1 MIHTTLPFFYPLLKL
16 RFPSISADHVIVT
29 YGQDIYSRQNLPK
42 ALVAHE
48 LTHTLQQKN
57 KLYGLWW
64 WVKYLISADFRMS
77 QELEAYRAQYQ
88 WVCNNE
94 KHNKHLWL
102 DNMAYDLA
110 RFYELEIT
118 PTEAKN
124 LIK

>member
-48 LTHTLQQKN
+48 MIHIRQQKN

-64 WVKYLISADFRMS
+64 WVKYLISADFRLS

-94 KHNKHLWL
+94 KHNKALWL
-102 DNMAYDLA
+102 ASMAFDLCTY
-110 RFYELEIT
+110 YELDIT
-118 PTEAKN
+118 NSEARE
-124 LIK
+124 LIR